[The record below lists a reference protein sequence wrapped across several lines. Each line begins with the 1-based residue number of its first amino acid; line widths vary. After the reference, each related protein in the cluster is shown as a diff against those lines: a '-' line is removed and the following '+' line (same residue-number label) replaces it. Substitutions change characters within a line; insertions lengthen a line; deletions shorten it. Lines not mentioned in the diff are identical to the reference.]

1 MVSNNPHDPRRLNV
15 ERFSADAA
23 ALSGKW
29 RLTEMPR
36 LADAQTGASSGLG
49 AADTAITFEAVGE
62 QRPPGSLALRA
73 GLHLRATTTVG
84 LVCQRCL
91 QAMAWP
97 LAIEHHYRFAPDEA
111 TAAELD
117 ADSDDVDVL
126 VLAKALDL
134 CQLAED
140 ELLMAL
146 PIVPRHETCAM
157 LLNTSGTVGDDP
169 DAAAEGDP
177 HPFAALAGW
186 RPRSGS

>member
-23 ALSGKW
+23 SLSGKW
-29 RLTEMPR
+29 SLKEMPR
-36 LADAQTGASSGLG
+36 LADAQTGAPGGLG

-62 QRPPGSLALRA
+62 QRPPGGLALRA
-73 GLHLRATTTVG
+73 GLHLRARTMVG

-91 QAMAWP
+91 QSMAWP
-97 LAIEHHYRFAPDEA
+97 LAIDHHYRFAQDEA

-146 PIVPRHETCAM
+146 PIVPRHETCGMPVNPSDTAAE
-157 LLNTSGTVGDDP
+157 DP
-169 DAAAEGDP
+169 DAAAAGDP

>member
-1 MVSNNPHDPRRLNV
+1 MVSNSPHDPRRLNV
-15 ERFSADAA
+15 ERFSADGA
-23 ALSGKW
+23 ALSGRW
-29 RLTEMPR
+29 TLADMPR
-36 LADAQTGASSGLG
+36 LAEGQTDASSVL
-49 AADTAITFEAVGE
+49 AVADTVIVFEAAGE
-62 QRPPGSLALRA
+62 QRPPGGLAMRA
-73 GLHLRATTTVG
+73 GLHLQASTAVG

-97 LAIEHHYRFAPDEA
+97 LAIDHHYRFAPDEA

-126 VLAKALDL
+126 VMAKALDL

-146 PIVPRHETCAM
+146 PIVPRHDSCAM
-157 LLNTSGTVGDDP
+157 PANPPDTAADDP
-169 DAAAEGDP
+169 GAAVDEDP